1 MPGRVETFDR
11 LALLFAPRG
20 ADDYRQEAAMAQIQR
35 MPFRGSG
42 TLGRGVNTL
51 TGEFVGKALK
61 VISKEQAVTGQEA
74 SYDVQITETHDSL
87 MKSLGLSV
95 EASGRYGLFSAEGKF
110 GMSEKSNFN
119 ATSTFVVASCRV
131 QNAFEMAD
139 QVEILPE
146 ARALLEQ
153 PDKFKTAFGTSFI
166 RGLQTGGEFYV
177 VMQLT
182 STNQETQS
190 RLSVAFQ
197 AECQGLVAAGGFK
210 MAFDEA
216 QSSASTKTQISV
228 LMYQRAGQDEQLSYV
243 SDANAVIKRLKDFPA
258 IARANPCGYECEV
271 ADYNTLALPEVNQEE
286 VADRE
291 MALTDCA
298 RLRLKYMTRRNDIE
312 FARENRIFFADLP
325 PDQEL
330 SDLWEKYSRA
340 VALVQAHAQKIAG
353 RRIPPTVFDLSAAD
367 PSLDLPVINL
377 RRVDVPTDIP
387 VPPLVGNAYDNAKA
401 QLAASGLEAEGD
413 GKAVAADS
421 GQPLNTVVA
430 QQPAA
435 GTMVPPKTRVRLT
448 YNYVASDRFPW
459 AARVDARYVQRAARA
474 GG

>member
-1 MPGRVETFDR
+1 
-11 LALLFAPRG
+11 
-20 ADDYRQEAAMAQIQR
+20 MAQIQR
-35 MPFRGSG
+35 IPFRGSG

-51 TGEFVGKALK
+51 TGEFVGKALN
-61 VISKEQAVTGQEA
+61 VISKEQAVSGQEA

-131 QNAFEMAD
+131 QNAFEMVD
-139 QVEILPE
+139 RVELLPE
-146 ARALLEQ
+146 AGALMEQ

-166 RGLQTGGEFYV
+166 RGLQTGGEFYI
-177 VMQLT
+177 VMQVT
-182 STNQETQS
+182 STNQEMQNS
-190 RLSVAFQ
+190 LSVAFQ
-197 AECQGLVAAGGFK
+197 AECQGLLASGGFK
-210 MAFDEA
+210 ASYDES
-216 QSSASTKTQISV
+216 QRSTSSKTQISV

-243 SDANAVIKRLKDFPA
+243 SDANAVIQRLKDFPA

-325 PDQEL
+325 PDAEL
-330 SDLWEKYSRA
+330 SDLWERYSRA
-340 VALVQAHAQKIAG
+340 VSLVQAHAQKIAG

-367 PSLDLPVINL
+367 PNLDLPVVNFQ
-377 RRVDVPTDIP
+377 RVNVPTDIP
-387 VPPLVGNAYDNAKA
+387 VPPLIGNAYDNAKA
-401 QLAASGLEAEGD
+401 QLVSLGLESEGD
-413 GKAVAADS
+413 GHAVAADS
-421 GQPLNTVVA
+421 GQPLNIVIA

-435 GTMVPPKTRVRLT
+435 GTLVPPKTRVRLT
-448 YNYVASDRFPW
+448 YNYVPSHRFPW
-459 AARVDARYVQRAARA
+459 VLRVEERFPSRLIQR
-474 GG
+474 